1 MNLRIILLL
10 ICSYVLASC
19 SSAKYLQDQQ
29 QLLIQNKINII
40 SEEKIPNKTYLEYE
54 LSTIPKQQPNKKFF
68 FINREWLYFKSQD
81 STKLVQQ
88 LIRKRLAEAPV
99 IIDTA
104 LVSASQKAMLNF
116 LISRGYYNA
125 KVNKKIEELADLK
138 RARVIYNVYPKHQYL
153 IDTIVYTSKDS
164 TIQNILNKK
173 SNQTYLKKG
182 QPGSLELYNKEVT
195 RIVNDLRNNGYANFT
210 NSYVSDLIA
219 DSSGMN
225 LRARLEVL
233 LPNDSLKHKRY
244 TIGDITVFSNYD
256 PLDSLIM
263 ITKGT
268 LPEHDPS
275 SSITYVRDTVID
287 GITFMY
293 TNWKNG
299 VRLQTLLREI
309 DLKSGQQYSL
319 ETERATNDNLNSLG
333 IFKFISIRSQVDSIL
348 DTVIHYNI
356 FLTRNT
362 LFSIGPDIE
371 ARYANQFNTSSSR
384 LNLIGIAARLSLN
397 ARNIFKGAEYLSNN
411 ISLELEFDI
420 FNNFALNTVD
430 IGLQQNLDIP
440 RFIDYLGMWN
450 IMRKKNKP
458 SPLYNFIKN
467 SNTRIRVSYNFLSRK
482 NFYDYQLFNGTLGFD
497 SQLSTKHRLVVN
509 HIGIDYF
516 NPKNIGQNFQTVL
529 INNPFLERSFGDQL
543 FTGFLFRGI
552 NYFYN
557 ERPNRYGYSFAGNI
571 NLEFSGAEVELANA
585 IYNQFALN
593 PGVFK
598 IGDTD
603 FSRYLRTEID
613 GRLYKI
619 FNPNQ
624 SFAMRANIGIGI
636 PFGGT
641 PEVPYVKQFFIG
653 GPNSI
658 RAFAAREIGPGAH
671 CSSDIHG
678 SICGKDFGDP
688 QTDLPF
694 YQTGAIK
701 LEFNAEYRFN
711 LFSFFGN
718 SIASALFLD
727 IGNVW
732 LSREDSS
739 RPNSQFRF
747 TPLKSTNGTIAND
760 AFYQQ
765 FAIGTGTGIRFDF
778 NYFILRFDVGYPLR
792 SPHRKDDVWITVK
805 DFNVGRNNLNYNL
818 AIGYPF

>member
-1 MNLRIILLL
+1 M
-10 ICSYVLASC
+10 
-19 SSAKYLQDQQ
+19 QDQQ

-40 SEEKIPNKTYLEYE
+40 SEEKIPNKAYLEYE
-54 LSTIPKQQPNKKFF
+54 LSTIPIQQPNRKFF
-68 FINREWLYFKSQD
+68 FIHRDWLYFKSQD
-81 STKLVQQ
+81 SSKLIQQ
-88 LIRKRLAEAPV
+88 FIRKRIAEPPV
-99 IIDTA
+99 IVDEK
-104 LVSASQKAMLNF
+104 LVNDSQKSMHNF

-125 KVNKKIEELADLK
+125 EVSTEKKLLADLK
-138 RARVIYNVYPKHQYL
+138 RANIIYNVYPKHQYL
-153 IDTIVYTSKDS
+153 IDTIAHISKDS
-164 TIQNILNKK
+164 IIQNILTKK
-173 SNQTYLKKG
+173 SNQTYFKKG
-182 QPGSLELYNKEVT
+182 EPGSLELYNKEIT

-210 NSYVSDLIA
+210 NDYVSDLVA
-219 DSSGMN
+219 DSSGMS
-225 LRARLEVL
+225 LRTKLEVL
-233 LPNDSLKHKRY
+233 LPNDSIKHKRY

-256 PLDSLIM
+256 PLDSLVIV
-263 ITKGT
+263 TEGD

-275 SSITYVRDTVID
+275 SSITYVKDTIID

-299 VRLQTLLREI
+299 VRLQTLSREI

-319 ETERATNDNLNSLG
+319 ETERTTNDNINSLG
-333 IFKFISIRSQVDSIL
+333 IFKFISIRSQVDSIM

-420 FNNFALNTVD
+420 FNNFTLNTVD
-430 IGLQQNLDIP
+430 IGVQQNLDIP
-440 RFIDYLGMWN
+440 RFIDYLGLWDMV
-450 IMRKKNKP
+450 RRKNKP
-458 SPLYNFIKN
+458 TPLYDFIKN

-482 NFYDYQLFNGTLGFD
+482 NFYDYQLFNGTFGFD
-497 SQLSTKHRLVVN
+497 SQLSIRHRLVVN

-516 NPKNIGQNFQTVL
+516 NPRNIGQNFQAVL
-529 INNPFLERSFGDQL
+529 DNNPFLERSFGDQL

-557 ERPNRYGYSFAGNI
+557 ERPNKYGYSFSGNV
-571 NLEFSGAEVELANA
+571 NVEFSGAEVELANA

-593 PGVFK
+593 PSVFK
-598 IGDTD
+598 IGGTD
-603 FSRYLRTEID
+603 FSRYLRTELD
-613 GRLYKI
+613 GRIYKI

-658 RAFAAREIGPGAH
+658 RAFAAREIGPGAY
-671 CSSDIHG
+671 CSTDIHG
-678 SICGKDFGDP
+678 SICGEDFSDP
-688 QTDLPF
+688 ATDLPF

-711 LFSFFGN
+711 LVSFFGN
-718 SIASALFLD
+718 SIAGALFLD
-727 IGNVW
+727 MGNVW

-805 DFNVGRNNLNYNL
+805 DFNVGKNTLNYNL

>member
-1 MNLRIILLL
+1 M
-10 ICSYVLASC
+10 
-19 SSAKYLQDQQ
+19 QDQQ
-29 QLLIQNKINII
+29 RLLIQNKINII
-40 SEEKIPNKTYLEYE
+40 GEEKIPNKAYLEYE

-68 FINREWLYFKSQD
+68 LIHRDWLYFKSQD
-81 STKLVQQ
+81 SSKLIQQ
-88 LIRKRLAEAPV
+88 LIRKRIAEPPV
-99 IIDTA
+99 ILDKK
-104 LVSASQKAMLNF
+104 LMDDSGNSMKNF

-125 KVNKKIEELADLK
+125 EVEPVIAPLADLK
-138 RARVIYNVYPKHQYL
+138 RVKVVYNVSTNRQYL
-153 IDTIVYTSKDS
+153 IDTIAHISKDS
-164 TIQNILNKK
+164 IIQSILTEK

-182 QPGSLELYNKEVT
+182 RPGSLELYNKEVT
-195 RIVNDLRNNGYANFT
+195 RIVNDLRNSGYANFT
-210 NSYVSDLIA
+210 NDYISKLVA
-219 DSSGMN
+219 DSSSMR
-225 LRARLEVL
+225 LRAKLEVL

-244 TIGDITVFSNYD
+244 TIGNITVFSNYD
-256 PLDSLIM
+256 PLDSLI
-263 ITKGT
+263 IVTEGD

-275 SSITYVRDTVID
+275 SSITYVKDTIID
-287 GITFMY
+287 GINFMY
-293 TNWKNG
+293 TNWRNG
-299 VRLQTLLREI
+299 VRLQTLAREI
-309 DLKSGQQYSL
+309 NLKSGQQYSL
-319 ETERATNDNLNSLG
+319 ETERTTNDNINSLG

-384 LNLIGIAARLSLN
+384 LNLIGVAARLALN

-420 FNNFALNTVD
+420 LNNFTLNTVD
-430 IGLQQNLDIP
+430 IGVQQNLDIP

-450 IMRKKNKP
+450 MMRKKNKP
-458 SPLYNFIKN
+458 SPLYDFIKN

-482 NFYDYQLFNGTLGFD
+482 NFYDYQLFNGTFGFD
-497 SQLSTKHRLVVN
+497 SQVSTRHRLVVN

-529 INNPFLERSFGDQL
+529 SNNPFLERSFGDQL

-557 ERPNRYGYSFAGNI
+557 DRPNRYGYSFAANI
-571 NLEFSGAEVELANA
+571 NLELSGAEIELANA

-593 PGVFK
+593 PSIFK

-603 FSRYLRTEID
+603 FSRYLRTELD
-613 GRLYKI
+613 GRLYKT

-624 SFAMRANIGIGI
+624 SFAMRADIGIGI

-658 RAFAAREIGPGAH
+658 RAFAAREIGPGAY
-671 CSSDIHG
+671 CSNDIHG
-678 SICGKDFGDP
+678 SICGQDFSEP
-688 QTDLPF
+688 ETDLPF

-718 SIASALFLD
+718 SIASAIFLD
-727 IGNVW
+727 VGNVW
-732 LSREDSS
+732 LSREDAS

-747 TPLKSTNGTIAND
+747 TPLKDDKGTVTNG

-765 FAIGTGTGIRFDF
+765 LAIGTGTGIRFDF

-805 DFNVGRNNLNYNL
+805 NFNVGKNTLNYNL